1 MPSGVPSSTSSTT
14 SSPKCPR
21 CSASR
26 TVLLAS
32 LSEISDMYYY
42 GCPTCRHVWIEPK
55 QKVEAVDTVEG
66 VERAAGVDLVQRK
79 RTA

>member
-1 MPSGVPSSTSSTT
+1 MPSGVPSSSTSSTT
-14 SSPKCPR
+14 SSPRCPR

-42 GCPTCRHVWIEPK
+42 GCPTCRHVWIKPK
-55 QKVEAVDTVEG
+55 DEVEG
-66 VERAAGVDLVQRK
+66 VPGVDDLVQRK